1 MKTKFGLMLLPL
13 LCAVSVAMAQGVE
26 KEGAAG
32 QPEAVAAPAE
42 PAAIPAKAKASSR
55 GRMGTRS
62 PKSLPA
68 GDMRHCL
75 DLKTSAEIIRC
86 AETRRNK

>member
-1 MKTKFGLMLLPL
+1 MKGDLMKTKFGLMLLPL

-26 KEGAAG
+26 KEGAAD

-42 PAAIPAKAKASSR
+42 PAAIPAR
-55 GRMGTRS
+55 
-62 PKSLPA
+62 
-68 GDMRHCL
+68 
-75 DLKTSAEIIRC
+75 AEIIRC